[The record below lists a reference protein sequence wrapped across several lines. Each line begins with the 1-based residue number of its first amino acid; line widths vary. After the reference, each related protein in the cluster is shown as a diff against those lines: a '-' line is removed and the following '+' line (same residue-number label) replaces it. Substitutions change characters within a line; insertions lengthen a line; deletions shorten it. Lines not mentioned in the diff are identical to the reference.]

1 MTTDFPA
8 LTQTNN
14 NGNNIRLRFIND
26 NEIRTL
32 NAEHAA
38 KHRRCLFSGLSWH
51 PVCNFGL
58 SLSILIPS
66 R

>member
-8 LTQTNN
+8 LTQTNG
-14 NGNNIRLRFIND
+14 NGNGNGIRLRFIHD

-38 KHRRCLFSGLSWH
+38 KHRRCLFSGRFSVATLA
-51 PVCNFGL
+51 CL
-58 SLSILIPS
+58 
-66 R
+66 

>member
-8 LTQTNN
+8 LTQTNAN
-14 NGNNIRLRFIND
+14 ANGIRLRFIHD

-38 KHRRCLFSGLSWH
+38 KHRRCLFSGISSVATLA
-51 PVCNFGL
+51 CL
-58 SLSILIPS
+58 
-66 R
+66 

>member
-8 LTQTNN
+8 LTQT

-38 KHRRCLFSGLSWH
+38 KHRRSLFSGMSS
-51 PVCNFGL
+51 VCNVHL
-58 SLSILIPS
+58 S
-66 R
+66 